1 MSANSLAKAKEP
13 SKRTMDTW
21 EEDHMLHTVL
31 EAEKIRKD
39 PAKMAGVRRAAKRKI
54 AENNALRSLAK

>member
-1 MSANSLAKAKEP
+1 MSGNSLSTPAKAHKH
-13 SKRTMDTW
+13 TMDKW

-39 PAKMAGVRRAAKRKI
+39 PEKMAGVRRAAKRKI
-54 AENNALRSLAK
+54 AENNALKALAK